1 MRKKRGV
8 VFVTAWGI
16 FILLN
21 SFSIFA
27 ASKNYE
33 YHIVKKGENIYRIV
47 KSYGLY
53 YDDEMKEMIIKIN
66 GLEDEFDL
74 KDGDKLFIPIKGGVW
89 HEVKKGETFWRITWY
104 YKKEYGIR
112 EEEIIQANNIQDE
125 TKLKV
130 GQRLFI
136 PGAKKVLQIEIPK
149 KVKPEFCWPGEGKII
164 KYFDGNSSK
173 GIDIVVP
180 GGTTIVASFKGKVS
194 HEGYHSLL
202 GWYLF
207 IYHEDIG
214 FYTCYTHISPVLL
227 VKEGDTVEKRE
238 PIAMVGYP
246 EEGDIPYFHFEIRKA
261 NNPYKVVD
269 PLQYL
274 PKGIV
279 LSEESDVSTA
289 KP

>member
-1 MRKKRGV
+1 MVRKQGII
-8 VFVTAWGI
+8 FIAAWSI

-27 ASKNYE
+27 ESKNYK
-33 YHIVKKGENIYRIV
+33 YHIVKTGEWLYQIV
-47 KSYGLY
+47 RSYGV
-53 YDDEMKEMIIKIN
+53 DEHKIKEIVQFTKEIN
-66 GLEDEFDL
+66 GLADD
-74 KDGDKLFIPIKGGVW
+74 KVNPGDRLIIPIKGGVW
-89 HEVKKGETFWRITWY
+89 YKVKGEQGLWRIAQT
-104 YKKEYGIR
+104 YGVSEKDIM
-112 EEEIIQANNIQDE
+112 EINNISDRD
-125 TKLKV
+125 KLIK

-136 PGAKKVLQIEIPK
+136 PGAKKVLQKETLK
-149 KVKPEFCWPGEGKII
+149 EVKPAFCWPGEGKII

-173 GIDIVVP
+173 GIDIAIP

-207 IYHEDIG
+207 IYHQDIG

-227 VKEGDTVEKRE
+227 VKEGDTVKKGE
-238 PIAMVGYP
+238 PVAIVEYP

-261 NNPYKVVD
+261 NNPYNAVD

-274 PKGIV
+274 PKRIV
-279 LSEESDVSTA
+279 ISKE
-289 KP
+289 K